1 MQKNGV
7 KNIMNGRAKA
17 MSIVGFGINYPTAR
31 EGTLKI
37 LETMQIP
44 VMNFDMEEFMHG
56 PHRTIVNHSYLI
68 MDCDDNW
75 KSFIIIR

>member
-1 MQKNGV
+1 
-7 KNIMNGRAKA
+7 

-68 MDCDDNW
+68 MVETKGAGEVLMKNLIH
-75 KSFIIIR
+75 FA

>member
-1 MQKNGV
+1 
-7 KNIMNGRAKA
+7 

-56 PHRTIVNHSYLI
+56 PHRTIAVSYTHLDVYKRQIFKLI
-68 MDCDDNW
+68 
-75 KSFIIIR
+75 